1 MLAQPIS
8 ETSGAAGAAQG
19 MADLCQGGTVRLTY
33 LSDMAIGTTPL
44 SEVEDI
50 VPQVLDDAVKD
61 VLVDM
66 YGDSIQTSQKALI
79 EHFTN
84 YDSRSPAAVGLN
96 MMEVVDFKALE
107 AGLAGSIV
115 VRADDRASL
124 DAGASGDRATEGR

>member
-8 ETSGAAGAAQG
+8 ETSGAAGAAQS

-66 YGDSIQTSQKALI
+66 YGDGIQTSQKALI

-84 YDSRSPAAVGLN
+84 YDSRSPRADGLN
-96 MMEVVDFKALE
+96 MME
-107 AGLAGSIV
+107 
-115 VRADDRASL
+115 
-124 DAGASGDRATEGR
+124 